1 MSDIIEGISPTRME
15 LLKLNR
21 RVKLA
26 EKGHKL
32 LREKRDALISEFL
45 GVVEEVKGARID
57 MEQEL
62 KDAYDNL
69 LMAQA
74 MLGVE
79 PVRQISFTT
88 DQKIPMDLDTRNIMG
103 VKVPVIEVGDIK
115 RNVIS
120 RGYGLVDTSATV
132 DQCAKSFEEALERII
147 KLAEIEETVKRLATE
162 VEKTKRRVNA
172 LEYIIVPR
180 LRATSKYI
188 SMRLEE
194 MERENF
200 SRLKKIKAALE
211 EKEVAKV

>member
-45 GVVEEVKGARID
+45 GVVEEVKGARKD
-57 MEQEL
+57 VEGML

-69 LMAQA
+69 LMSQS

-79 PVRQISFTT
+79 SVRQISFTT
-88 DQKIPMDLDTRNIMG
+88 SQEIPMDFDTRNIMG

-115 RNVIS
+115 RNVIN
-120 RGYGLVDTSATV
+120 RGYGLWDTSATV
-132 DQCAKSFEEALERII
+132 DQCAGSFEEALEMII

-200 SRLKKIKAALE
+200 SRLKKIKAALDQ
-211 EKEVAKV
+211 KAAVEV

>member
-32 LREKRDALISEFL
+32 LKEKRDALISEFL
-45 GVVEEVKGARID
+45 GVVEEVKGARKEVEG
-57 MEQEL
+57 ML
-62 KDAYDNL
+62 KDAHDNL
-69 LMAQA
+69 LMSQS

-88 DQKIPMDLDTRNIMG
+88 SQEIPMDFDTRNIMG
-103 VKVPVIEVGDIK
+103 VKVPVIEVGDLR

-132 DQCAKSFEEALERII
+132 DQCAGSFEDALEMII

-180 LRATSKYI
+180 LGATSKYI

-200 SRLKKIKAALE
+200 SRLKKIKAALNQ
-211 EKEVAKV
+211 KAVAEV

>member
-1 MSDIIEGISPTRME
+1 MPDIIEGISPTRME

-32 LREKRDALISEFL
+32 LKEKRDALITEFL
-45 GVVEEVKGARID
+45 DIVEEVRGIRTEVESKLEESYR
-57 MEQEL
+57 
-62 KDAYDNL
+62 NL

-74 MLGVE
+74 TLGVE
-79 PVRQISFTT
+79 SVKEISLVTAQ
-88 DQKIPMDLDTRNIMG
+88 DIQMDFDTRNIMG
-103 VKVPVIEVGDIK
+103 VKVPLIEAGRVTRDVT
-115 RNVIS
+115 R
-120 RGYGLVDTSATV
+120 RGYGFVDTSATV
-132 DQCAKSFEEALERII
+132 DECAKSFEESLELII

-180 LRATSKYI
+180 LGATAKYI
-188 SMRLEE
+188 RMRLEE

-211 EKEVAKV
+211 NKAEA